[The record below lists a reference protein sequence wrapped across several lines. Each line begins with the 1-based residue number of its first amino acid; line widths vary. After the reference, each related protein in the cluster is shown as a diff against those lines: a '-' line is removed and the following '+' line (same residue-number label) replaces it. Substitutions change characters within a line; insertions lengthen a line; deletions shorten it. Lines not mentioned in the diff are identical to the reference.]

1 MEDSVENR
9 NEVEKFLVYGC
20 EDPNDDKL
28 DILSWWKNNV
38 SKYKIFLFVN
48 RNTVVIYL
56 SSIPVHF
63 SMKYISIHKIPI
75 VALNFSFRTQA

>member
-38 SKYKIFLFVN
+38 SKYKIL
-48 RNTVVIYL
+48 L
-56 SSIPVHF
+56 IP
-63 SMKYISIHKIPI
+63 
-75 VALNFSFRTQA
+75 